1 LCDYFIKAYNKISL
15 IIYFDLCCSFLQA
28 YQKEGIDIWGLTAQN
43 EPGDG
48 YYVYFG
54 INSCGY
60 SPEEER
66 NFVANNLGPTLQ
78 KHDFGKVLILG
89 CDDQRTVI
97 PEWAE
102 VVSAAPT
109 LTDM

>member
-1 LCDYFIKAYNKISL
+1 VIILLKLITISL
-15 IIYFDLCCSFLQA
+15 IIYFDLYCSFLQA

-48 YYVYFG
+48 YYIYFH
-54 INSCGY
+54 INSCEY

-78 KHDFGKVLILG
+78 KHNFEKVLIIG
-89 CDDQRTVI
+89 CDDQRTVL
-97 PEWAE
+97 PERAE
-102 VVSAAPT
+102 VVSAAPK
-109 LTDM
+109 LTGT